1 MKHFQKIYSIFLCL
15 AILFSLCGCCG
26 ENRGQSASAY
36 RVITEIQAVY
46 QNNTIEVSK
55 QFFAPEKLEA
65 IVNYL
70 RRIDPYGIPYE
81 NPEQVAGRNYIL
93 TLHYSDG
100 SIRRY
105 HQRADRYL
113 RQDDGPWKR
122 IDPQQALELS
132 GLFGMM
138 GSDPMPEAVAPAV
151 LFRSKI

>member
-1 MKHFQKIYSIFLCL
+1 MKLFQKIYGIFLCL
-15 AILFSLCGCCG
+15 AILFSLGGCCR
-26 ENRGQSASAY
+26 ESQGQRASAY
-36 RVITEIQAVY
+36 RIITEIQAVY
-46 QNNTIEVSK
+46 QNDGIEVRR
-55 QFFAPEKLEA
+55 QFFAPEKLQA
-65 IVNYL
+65 VVDYL
-70 RRIDPYGIPYE
+70 RRIDPYGVPYE
-81 NPEQVAGRNYIL
+81 NPEQVGGRNYIL

-100 SIRRY
+100 SVRRY

-138 GSDPMPEAVAPAV
+138 GNDPIPEVVAPAV

>member
-1 MKHFQKIYSIFLCL
+1 MRHLQKICSIFLCL
-15 AILFSLCGCCG
+15 AFLFSLCGCCW

-46 QNNTIEVSK
+46 QNNTMEVRR
-55 QFFAPEKLEA
+55 QFFAPEKLQA

-70 RRIDPYGIPYE
+70 RRIDPYGAPYE
-81 NPEQVAGRNYIL
+81 NPEQVEGRSYIL
-93 TLHYSDG
+93 TLCYSDG

-105 HQRADRYL
+105 HQHADRYL

-122 IDPQQALELS
+122 IDPQQSLELS

-138 GSDPMPEAVAPAV
+138 GSDPIPEAMPPVP
-151 LFRSKI
+151 LFRPKI